1 MLKNIV
7 ANFIGRF
14 WGFLSAFLF
23 TPIYIKFLGVE
34 AYSVI
39 SFSLILSGF
48 MFVLGAGLSTTL
60 TREFALKTNSDIN
73 KINTLKTF
81 ELFYY
86 FISIIIL
93 LLFFTFSGFISHNW
107 LNLDKI
113 APEDVSFLLKIMGF
127 GISFQLLC
135 EFYIGGFMGLEK
147 QIKANTYQIAWGVF
161 RNGFV
166 IIPIYFFPSLELF
179 FTWQSIITIIYALVL
194 RYNLTK
200 ELKVKIPI
208 FRKPIF
214 DKSVLNNTSKFVA
227 GIFLV
232 SLVASFNT
240 QMDKLAISKLL
251 PINILGYYTIA
262 ISLAQSIILLVN
274 PISTAVMPRISSLFS
289 QYKYDEVKELYKK
302 MTLFISILVF
312 SFGLNILF
320 NGKNLIWIWTN
331 NLSLANNSS
340 IFIPILSVGMIVYSF
355 QILPF
360 NLAIANAYTKLNNFL
375 GILSLIVTLPGYWIM
390 TNIYGAIGAAITW
403 CIVQSIITIVYV
415 YCIHK
420 KFLPD
425 IMNLNF
431 LLNNYIKPFI
441 IILIITYLFHQYTI
455 FSASRFGQLFW
466 IGLSTIISIL
476 VAIYFFFTKKDYEK
490 YITKVK

>member
-1 MLKNIV
+1 MLRNIF
-7 ANFIGRF
+7 ANFLGRF

-23 TPIYIKFLGVE
+23 TPLYIKFLGVE
-34 AYSVI
+34 AYSII
-39 SFSLILSGF
+39 SFSLVLSGF

-60 TREFALKTNSDIN
+60 TREFALKTNSSTD
-73 KINTLKTF
+73 KVNTLKTF

-86 FISIIIL
+86 FISIVVL
-93 LLFFTFSGFISHNW
+93 LLFFAFSEFISHNW
-107 LNLDKI
+107 LKLDKVS
-113 APEDVSFLLKIMGF
+113 PEEVTFYLKIMGF

-147 QIKANTYQIAWGVF
+147 QIKANTYQIVWGVF
-161 RNGFV
+161 RNGIV
-166 IIPIYFFPSLELF
+166 IIPIYFFPSLKF
-179 FTWQSIITIIYALVL
+179 FFIWQSIITIIYALVL

-214 DKSVLNNTSKFVA
+214 DKSVLNNTWKFAA
-227 GIFLV
+227 GIFFV

-251 PINILGYYTIA
+251 PINILGYYTLA

-289 QYKYDEVKELYKK
+289 QDEYKKVKELYEK
-302 MTLFISILVF
+302 MTLLISILVF

-331 NLSLANNSS
+331 NLVLANNSS

-415 YCIHK
+415 YYIHK

-425 IMNLNF
+425 IIQLKF

-441 IILIITYLFHQYTI
+441 IILIITYLFNQFTN
-455 FSASRFGQLFW
+455 FSTNRFGQFFW

-476 VAIYFFFTKKDYEK
+476 VTIFSFFTKKDFEK

>member
-1 MLKNIV
+1 MIKNIF

-34 AYSVI
+34 SYSII
-39 SFSLILSGF
+39 SFSLVLSGF

-60 TREFALKTNSDIN
+60 TREFSLKTNSNND
-73 KINTLKTF
+73 KVNTIKTF

-86 FISIIIL
+86 FICLVIL

-107 LNLDKI
+107 LNLDKVS
-113 APEDVSFLLKIMGF
+113 PDDVSFFIKIIGF
-127 GISFQLLC
+127 GISFQLLS

-147 QIKANTYQIAWGVF
+147 QIKANTYQIIWGIF
-161 RNGFV
+161 RNGIV
-166 IIPIYFFPSLELF
+166 IIPIYFFPSLKLYF
-179 FTWQSIITIIYALVL
+179 IWQSIITIIYALVL

-200 ELKVKIPI
+200 ELKVQIPI
-208 FRKPIF
+208 FRKPVF
-214 DKSVLNNTSKFVA
+214 DKNVLNNTWKFAA

-251 PINILGYYTIA
+251 PINILGYYTLA

-289 QYKYDEVKELYKK
+289 QDKYGEVKDLYEK

-331 NLSLANNSS
+331 NLGLANNSS
-340 IFIPILSVGMIVYSF
+340 IYIPILTVGMIVYSF

-360 NLAIANAYTKLNNFL
+360 NLAIANAYTKLNNIL

-390 TNIYGAIGAAITW
+390 TNLYGAIGAAITW
-403 CIVQSIITIVYV
+403 CIVQSLITIIYV
-415 YCIHK
+415 YLIHK

-425 IMNLNF
+425 IIQLKF
-431 LLNNYIKPFI
+431 SLNNYIKPLI
-441 IILIITYLFHQYTI
+441 IILIITYI
-455 FSASRFGQLFW
+455 FNQFTNFSTSRFGQFFW
-466 IGLSTIISIL
+466 IGLSTIVSIL
-476 VAIYFFFTKKDYEK
+476 VAIVFLFRKKDYEK
-490 YITKVK
+490 YITRLK

>member
-1 MLKNIV
+1 MIKNIF
-7 ANFIGRF
+7 ANFLGRF

-23 TPIYIKFLGVE
+23 TPLYIKFLGVE
-34 AYSVI
+34 AYSII
-39 SFSLILSGF
+39 SFSLVLSGF

-60 TREFALKTNSDIN
+60 TREFALKTNSDN
-73 KINTLKTF
+73 DKINTLKTL

-93 LLFFTFSGFISHNW
+93 SLFFAFSGFISHNW

-113 APEDVSFLLKIMGF
+113 VPDEVSFLLKTMGF

-135 EFYIGGFMGLEK
+135 EFYIGGYMGLEK
-147 QIKANTYQIAWGVF
+147 QIKANTYQIVWGIF
-161 RNGFV
+161 RNGIV
-166 IIPIYFFPSLELF
+166 IIPIYFFPSLKLF
-179 FTWQSIITIIYALVL
+179 FIWQSIITIIYALVL

-214 DKSVLNNTSKFVA
+214 DKSVLNNTWKFAA

-251 PINILGYYTIA
+251 PINILGYYTLA

-289 QYKYDEVKELYKK
+289 QDEYDKVKELYEK
-302 MTLFISILVF
+302 MTLLISILVF

-331 NLSLANNSS
+331 NLSLANDSS

-390 TNIYGAIGAAITW
+390 TNIYGAIGAALTW

-415 YCIHK
+415 YFIHK

-425 IMNLNF
+425 IIQLKF

-441 IILIITYLFHQYTI
+441 IILTITYMFNQFTN
-455 FSASRFGQLFW
+455 FSTSRFGQLFW

-476 VAIYFFFTKKDYEK
+476 VAIFSFFTKKDYEK

>member
-1 MLKNIV
+1 MLRNIF
-7 ANFIGRF
+7 ANFLGRF

-34 AYSVI
+34 AYSII
-39 SFSLILSGF
+39 SFSLVLSGF
-48 MFVLGAGLSTTL
+48 MFVLGSGLSTTL
-60 TREFALKTNSDIN
+60 TREFALKTNSNSDKVNI
-73 KINTLKTF
+73 LKTF

-86 FISIIIL
+86 FISVVIL
-93 LLFFTFSGFISHNW
+93 LFFFTFSEFISHNW
-107 LNLDKI
+107 LKLDKVS
-113 APEDVSFLLKIMGF
+113 PEEVTFFLKIMGL

-135 EFYIGGFMGLEK
+135 EFYIGGYMGLEK
-147 QIKANTYQIAWGVF
+147 QIKANSYQIVWGIF
-161 RNGFV
+161 RNGII

-179 FTWQSIITIIYALVL
+179 FIFQTIITLIYAFVL

-208 FRKPIF
+208 FRKPSF
-214 DKSVLNNTSKFVA
+214 DKSILKNTWKFAA

-262 ISLAQSIILLVN
+262 ISLSQSIILLVN
-274 PISTAVMPRISSLFS
+274 PISTAVMPRISSLSS
-289 QYKYDEVKELYKK
+289 QDEFVEVKELYEKI
-302 MTLFISILVF
+302 TLLISILVF
-312 SFGLNILF
+312 SFGLNILL

-331 NLSLANNSS
+331 NLALANNSS

-403 CIVQSIITIVYV
+403 CIVQSIITFFYV
-415 YCIHK
+415 YLIHK

-425 IMNLNF
+425 IIQLKF

-441 IILIITYLFHQYTI
+441 IIFIITYMFNRFTN
-455 FSASRFGQLFW
+455 FSTSRFGHLFW
-466 IGLSTIISIL
+466 IGLSTIIPIL
-476 VAIYFFFTKKDYEK
+476 VAIFLFFTKKDYEK
-490 YITKVK
+490 YITKNK